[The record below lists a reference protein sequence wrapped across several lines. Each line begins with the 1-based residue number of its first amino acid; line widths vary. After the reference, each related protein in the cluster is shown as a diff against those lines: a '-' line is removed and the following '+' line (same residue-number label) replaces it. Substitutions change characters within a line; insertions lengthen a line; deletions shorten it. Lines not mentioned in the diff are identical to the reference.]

1 MFSKIA
7 EEIEIKNTELFH
19 IEAAL
24 NNLELIKICQARLS
38 DNLSFVDTSR
48 MVIELKNRRAV
59 LREQI
64 AEQVA

>member
-1 MFSKIA
+1 MFNQISQDIQV
-7 EEIEIKNTELFH
+7 KNTELFH
-19 IEAAL
+19 IEAAI

-48 MVIELKNRRAV
+48 MVIELKNRQRV

>member
-1 MFSKIA
+1 MFNQISQDIQV
-7 EEIEIKNTELFH
+7 KNTELFH

-48 MVIELKNRRAV
+48 MVIELKNRQRV